1 MNQFVGIIVP
11 LLLHL
16 CMTEVVAVVSGGRL
30 DAAARTLFV
39 SVLVLPWAVW
49 MYRKDRREAVRSVG
63 KYGMQDVR
71 RSLCCLAA
79 GGILNLIWSGLM
91 NLCRIHQY
99 FSNDTQEELL
109 AGQLIVQL
117 VSMGF
122 LVPLTE
128 ELIFRGLIYQRMR
141 KMLPLMQ
148 SVLLASA
155 LFAVYHGNMIQ
166 IIFAFPMA
174 VIICVLYEK
183 WKLLRYPV
191 LFHMGCNLVAI
202 IFGLFS

>member
-1 MNQFVGIIVP
+1 
-11 LLLHL
+11 
-16 CMTEVVAVVSGGRL
+16 
-30 DAAARTLFV
+30 
-39 SVLVLPWAVW
+39 
-49 MYRKDRREAVRSVG
+49 
-63 KYGMQDVR
+63 
-71 RSLCCLAA
+71 
-79 GGILNLIWSGLM
+79 M

-141 KMLPLMQ
+141 KMLPFMQ